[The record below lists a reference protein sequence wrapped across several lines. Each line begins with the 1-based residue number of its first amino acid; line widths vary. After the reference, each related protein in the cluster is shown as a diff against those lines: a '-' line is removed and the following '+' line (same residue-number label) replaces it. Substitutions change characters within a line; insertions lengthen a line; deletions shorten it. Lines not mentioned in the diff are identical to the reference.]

1 MENKTFMVEMT
12 LNPFTFDSMMSED
25 KMKQYFKEKMAHEL
39 ALEIIKSDRATFT
52 YTKDT
57 NNGKYN
63 LKAKVKL

>member
-1 MENKTFMVEMT
+1 
-12 LNPFTFDSMMSED
+12 MSED

-39 ALEIIKSDRATFT
+39 ASEIMKSDRATFT

-57 NNGKYN
+57 NNGNYK

>member
-1 MENKTFMVEMT
+1 V
-12 LNPFTFDSMMSED
+12 SED

-39 ALEIIKSDRATFT
+39 ASEIMKSDRATFT

-57 NNGKYN
+57 NNGNYK